1 MNLANLLARHKNA
14 FICDLAETYQIYD
27 WRQIPIR
34 TLGILAA
41 GLRYN
46 SRVVLEESGE
56 DYPLD
61 TLILASIADTT
72 RYLLYSLGAKKGDPL
87 PPSIV
92 ESLRNEPDEK
102 EEQTYLTGDD
112 FQAAREAILQRINN
126 G

>member
-1 MNLANLLARHKNA
+1 MARHKNA

-92 ESLRNEPDEK
+92 ESLRNEPEEK

>member
-92 ESLRNEPDEK
+92 ESLRNEPEEK

>member
-112 FQAAREAILQRINN
+112 FNAAREAILQRINN